1 MIDEIV
7 ITNFKRFSHL
17 TMPFRRLTLLT
28 GINSGG
34 KSSVIQALLLLH
46 SEQLPGGAVPLNG
59 PHGLALGEAS
69 DILNCNA
76 ASNEIEI
83 SLIAGGT
90 RGVMVLEVPHERS
103 PSLIAV
109 RTELPEVL
117 SETTGQERGFVYLS
131 AERLG
136 PRDLQEVAVD
146 FEDDLSVGSRG
157 EFTAHVLSQLGRVP
171 VDPARLHPKTGPSG
185 GVVTL
190 NAQTELW
197 MSTLVGPIQI
207 EATWLA
213 GTNAA
218 IIRFRPPDLL
228 TEWLRPANVGFG
240 FSYALPIVVAG
251 LTAPSQGLLVVENP
265 EAHLHPAGQSAMGR
279 FLANVAAGGTQVLVE
294 THSDHVLDG
303 VRRAAGVEGKI
314 PSDDVIVHFFGDDP
328 TPETLYIDEKGSM
341 SGWPLGFF
349 DQTEA
354 DLAELARAQRP
365 D

>member
-1 MIDEIV
+1 MIDEIA

-17 TMPFRRLTLLT
+17 TLPFGRLTLLT

-34 KSSVIQALLLLH
+34 KSSVIQALLLLQ
-46 SEQLPGGAVPLNG
+46 SKQLPGGAVPLNG
-59 PHGLALGEAS
+59 HHGLALGEAS
-69 DILNCNA
+69 DVLNSNA

-83 SLIAGGT
+83 SVIADGG
-90 RGVMVLEVPHERS
+90 RGGVVLKVPQERS

-109 RTELPEVL
+109 RAELPAGL
-117 SETTGQERGFVYLS
+117 DAMTGQERGFVYLS

-146 FEDDLSVGSRG
+146 FGANLSVGPRG
-157 EFTAHVLSQLGRVP
+157 EFTAHVLSQLGRAP
-171 VDPARLHPKTGPSG
+171 VDTARLHPDTESSG

-190 NAQTELW
+190 NSQTELW

-218 IIRFRPPDLL
+218 TVRFRPPSLL
-228 TEWLRPANVGFG
+228 TEWLRPTNVGFG
-240 FSYALPIVVAG
+240 VSYALPIVVGG
-251 LTAPSQGLLVVENP
+251 LTAPNAGLLVAENP

-279 FLANVAAGGTQVLVE
+279 FLARVAAGGTQVLVE

-303 VRRAAGVEGKI
+303 VRRAVGVEGTI
-314 PSDDVIVHFFGDDP
+314 PPDDVIVHFFGPDP
-328 TPETLYIDEKGSM
+328 TPVTLSIDERGSM

-354 DLAELARAQRP
+354 DLGELARAQRP